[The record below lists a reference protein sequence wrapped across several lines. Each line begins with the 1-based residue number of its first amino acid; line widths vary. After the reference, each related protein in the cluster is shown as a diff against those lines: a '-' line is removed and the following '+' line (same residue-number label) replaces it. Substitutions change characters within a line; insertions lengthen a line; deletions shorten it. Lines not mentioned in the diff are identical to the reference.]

1 MGFGR
6 NSRVNKKF
14 KALRVAALLG
24 AVGGASVF
32 LGLGSTAATA
42 GEQRLHNEFS
52 ATYGLIPLYEGSGN
66 IGVGGS
72 LQATKASVSTT
83 SRAKAGNNNKPDEP
97 KLEDPELPGYD
108 GNNPDGPQAMGAS
121 ASRGG

>member
-32 LGLGSTAATA
+32 LGLGSTAASA

-52 ATYGLIPLYEGSGN
+52 ATYGLVPLYAGSGN
-66 IGVGGS
+66 VGAGEMK
-72 LQATKASVSTT
+72 ATKASVSTS
-83 SRAKAGNNNKPDEP
+83 SRSRGGNNKPDEP
-97 KLEDPELPGYD
+97 KREDPELPGYD

-121 ASRGG
+121 RGRNG